1 MVGLHRYSPLY
12 MKTYYKNEPIFRKSK
27 IVTSIYGND
36 MGETL
41 NKKLKEKIK
50 FDDINVDLD
59 LIKKPDY
66 NSLLSLAL
74 DYSDGAITYTDNLSS
89 DLANKLKR
97 LDNPVLDF
105 DNAKKENGHTE
116 FLKKYF
122 L

>member
-1 MVGLHRYSPLY
+1 
-12 MKTYYKNEPIFRKSK
+12 
-27 IVTSIYGND
+27 
-36 MGETL
+36 
-41 NKKLKEKIK
+41 
-50 FDDINVDLD
+50 
-59 LIKKPDY
+59 
-66 NSLLSLAL
+66 LSLAL

-97 LDNPVLDF
+97 LEKPVLDF

>member
-1 MVGLHRYSPLY
+1 

-97 LDNPVLDF
+97 LENPVLDF

>member
-1 MVGLHRYSPLY
+1 MDSNS
-12 MKTYYKNEPIFRKSK
+12 KN
-27 IVTSIYGND
+27 
-36 MGETL
+36 
-41 NKKLKEKIK
+41 LKEKIK

-97 LDNPVLDF
+97 LENPVLDF
-105 DNAKKENGHTE
+105 DNAKKT
-116 FLKKYF
+116 FLVAANIKF
-122 L
+122 LLFFLVARHSRSLIFEQS